1 MSNIELIALAAVL
14 LVGIPHGG
22 LDGAIAR
29 RQGWPPTRLAWIGFH
44 LVYLLLALLV
54 IFLWQLFPLFGLGIF
69 LVISGIHFARSD
81 CGNNLNRGWAS
92 LIAHGGLV
100 PIVIPY
106 VQTAEVRPIF
116 TLLVGEAN
124 TVLLLSAI
132 EILVIPWL
140 ASVLIY
146 TRLAIKDPFI
156 RSTFFALLCLII
168 ATLVLPPLV
177 SFALYFCVFH
187 SPRHIR
193 DIVSRLSSQERQ
205 RGLYEMV
212 VYSIIAIGVIIL
224 CAVYLQNEM
233 QLLPKLLQVSFIGI
247 AALTVPH
254 MLLVDY
260 GSYSKRR
267 LYR

>member
-1 MSNIELIALAAVL
+1 MSNIELIALMAVL

-29 RQGWPPTRLAWIGFH
+29 RQGWPPTKVAWIGFH
-44 LVYLLLALLV
+44 LLYLSLAFLV
-54 IFLWQLFPLFGLGIF
+54 ILLWQLFPLFCLGIF

-81 CGNNLNRGWAS
+81 CGYNLNKNWVP

-100 PIVIPY
+100 PIVIPFA
-106 VQTAEVRPIF
+106 QASEVIPIF

-124 TVLLLSAI
+124 ALLLLSTI
-132 EILVIPWL
+132 EMLVLPWL
-140 ASVLIY
+140 VSVLIY
-146 TRLAIKDPFI
+146 AHLAVNDRFI

-168 ATLVLPPLV
+168 AALVLPPLV

-187 SPRHIR
+187 SPRHMRGIL
-193 DIVSRLSSQERQ
+193 SKLSSKERH
-205 RGLYEMV
+205 RGLYEMI
-212 VYSIIAIGVIIL
+212 VYSLIAIGAIIL
-224 CAVYLQNEM
+224 CAVYFQKEM

-260 GSYSKRR
+260 DSNSKRR
-267 LYR
+267 LY